1 MKKVILKFISNLQGI
16 LNRQNNKEKEQS
28 CKVHTIWFNWL
39 QSYSNQNGVYS
50 TEG

>member
-16 LNRQNNKEKEQS
+16 PNRQNNRKRTKLQDS
-28 CKVHTIWFNWL
+28 HNLVLNWL
-39 QSYSNQNGVYS
+39 QSYSNQNGVVL